1 MSNASRQLADIPNL
15 VRCESTPRDE
25 LFAMCAEMTH
35 AVYPHDQVY
44 GDYCTLQDYIDCPPE
59 DVFDYLCS
67 VHNLDEYTVSTR
79 DFQPTGT
86 PGLWVGWDTLCD
98 DTKIYMRLEPNREA
112 LTLDYHC
119 AWDQGD
125 ELWMIYLFR
134 IVPAQ
139 RVLGRPGSV
148 LTWTNCHHPHYDKN
162 PYPEL
167 APSPDRPW
175 VGDFWPL
182 FYAGHRVEL
191 TNLKTILEYRSSRGL
206 PISVAPR
213 PEGER

>member
-1 MSNASRQLADIPNL
+1 MSLADIPNL
-15 VRCESTPRDE
+15 VRYENTSLDAI
-25 LFAMCAEMTH
+25 FARCADMTH
-35 AVYPHDQVY
+35 AVYPHEQVY
-44 GDYCTLQDYIDCPPE
+44 GEFCTVQDYIDCPPE
-59 DVFDYLCS
+59 DVFEYLS
-67 VHNLDEYTVSTR
+67 NVHNLDEYTVSTR
-79 DFQPTGT
+79 DFKPTGT
-86 PGLWVGWDTLCD
+86 PGLYVGWDKLAE
-98 DTKIYMRLEPNREA
+98 DTKIYMRLTPNREA

-139 RVLGRPGSV
+139 QVLNKPGSV
-148 LTWTNCHHPHYDKN
+148 VIWTNCCHPNYDKN

-175 VGDFWPL
+175 VGEFWPL
-182 FYAGHRVEL
+182 FYAGHRLEL

-213 PEGER
+213 PEGEL